1 VACCTVVR
9 WGGCGHRG
17 RWVRWCADSVSSP
30 NVHQE
35 WRGAG
40 NQGAAQP
47 TRSKRFATNQR
58 FLSSISSMLFSIQY
72 SGANPDAIQFLGP
85 ATTVPFL
92 EVANAS
98 S

>member
-1 VACCTVVR
+1 
-9 WGGCGHRG
+9 
-17 RWVRWCADSVSSP
+17 VSSP
-30 NVHQE
+30 NFHQE
-35 WRGAG
+35 ARGAG

-47 TRSKRFATNQR
+47 TRSKRFATIANHQP
-58 FLSSISSMLFSIQY
+58 FLSSTSSIVRY

-98 S
+98 FLGAAPRCAVQCVGS